1 MKDLEQL
8 KQLILADL
16 EKESK
21 QRIEVAT
28 KEQEERINQMNAQ
41 YSQQEMA
48 KKTALKQEAKSQ
60 YEKEQ
65 QTILNASKK
74 EVLRVKRELLESV
87 FEDVLQVMS
96 TWSGE
101 TLRLF
106 IESPIRKLPKQ
117 QQTTLTFGEDTVSR
131 LSDEDKHALT
141 SQFAFV
147 HIDEATLPKKAGFVL
162 KQEGIEYNYL
172 FEALIEDLKEEYS
185 PILARKAFIG
195 QGGME

>member
-28 KEQEERINQMNAQ
+28 KEQEERINQMNTQ

-48 KKTALKQEAKSQ
+48 KKTALKQESQ

-106 IESPIRKLPKQ
+106 IESAIRKLPKQ
-117 QQTTLTFGEDTVSR
+117 QQTTLTFGEQTVSR
-131 LSDEDKHALT
+131 LSDEGKHALT

-172 FEALIEDLKEEYS
+172 FDALIEDLKEEYS

-195 QGGME
+195 

>member
-106 IESPIRKLPKQ
+106 IESAIRNLPKQ

-131 LSDEDKHALT
+131 LSDEDKAALT

-147 HIDEATLPKKAGFVL
+147 YIDEATLPKKAGFVL

-195 QGGME
+195 

>member
-74 EVLRVKRELLESV
+74 EVLRVKRELLEV
-87 FEDVLQVMS
+87 Y
-96 TWSGE
+96 
-101 TLRLF
+101 LR
-106 IESPIRKLPKQ
+106 
-117 QQTTLTFGEDTVSR
+117 TFY
-131 LSDEDKHALT
+131 K
-141 SQFAFV
+141 
-147 HIDEATLPKKAGFVL
+147 
-162 KQEGIEYNYL
+162 
-172 FEALIEDLKEEYS
+172 
-185 PILARKAFIG
+185 
-195 QGGME
+195 

>member
-106 IESPIRKLPKQ
+106 IESAIRNLPKQ
-117 QQTTLTFGEDTVSR
+117 QQTTLTFGEETVSR
-131 LSDEDKHALT
+131 LSDEEKHALT

-162 KQEGIEYNYL
+162 KQEGIEYKYL

-195 QGGME
+195 

>member
-106 IESPIRKLPKQ
+106 IESAIRNLPKQ
-117 QQTTLTFGEDTVSR
+117 QTTLAFGEETVSR
-131 LSDEDKHALT
+131 LSDEEKHALT

-172 FEALIEDLKEEYS
+172 FESLIEDLKEEYS

-195 QGGME
+195 

>member
-41 YSQQEMA
+41 YSQLEMA

-106 IESPIRKLPKQ
+106 IESAIRKLPKQ
-117 QQTTLTFGEDTVSR
+117 QQTTLTFGEETVSR
-131 LSDEDKHALT
+131 LSDEEKHALT

-172 FEALIEDLKEEYS
+172 FESLIEDLKEEYS

-195 QGGME
+195 

>member
-8 KQLILADL
+8 KQHILADL

-21 QRIEVAT
+21 QRMEVAT
-28 KEQEERINQMNAQ
+28 KEQEERISQMNVQ

-48 KKTALKQEAKSQ
+48 KKTTLKQEAKSQ

-87 FEDVLQVMS
+87 FDDVLQVMS
-96 TWSGE
+96 NWNGE

-106 IESPIRKLPKQ
+106 IESAIRKLPKQ
-117 QQTTLTFGEDTVSR
+117 QQTTLTFGEDTVSK
-131 LSDEDKHALT
+131 LNDEEKKLLT
-141 SQFAFV
+141 SQFPF
-147 HIDEATLPKKAGFVL
+147 IQLDETTLPKQTGFVL
-162 KQEGIEYNYL
+162 SQEGIEYNYV
-172 FEALIEDLKEEYS
+172 FKDLIQDLKEEYS

-195 QGGME
+195 

>member
-106 IESPIRKLPKQ
+106 IESAIRKLPKH
-117 QQTTLTFGEDTVSR
+117 QQTTLTFGEQTVSR

-141 SQFAFV
+141 SQFTFV
-147 HIDEATLPKKAGFVL
+147 HIDEATLSKKAGFVL

-195 QGGME
+195 

>member
-106 IESPIRKLPKQ
+106 IESAIRKLPK

-195 QGGME
+195 

>member
-106 IESPIRKLPKQ
+106 IESAIRKLPK
-117 QQTTLTFGEDTVSR
+117 QQTTLTFGEQTVSR

-141 SQFAFV
+141 SQFTFV
-147 HIDEATLPKKAGFVL
+147 HIDAATLPKKAGFVL

-195 QGGME
+195 

>member
-106 IESPIRKLPKQ
+106 IESAIRNLPKQ
-117 QQTTLTFGEDTVSR
+117 QTTLAFGEETVSR
-131 LSDEDKHALT
+131 LSDEEKHALT

-195 QGGME
+195 

>member
-74 EVLRVKRELLESV
+74 KKSCASNVNFLRVY
-87 FEDVLQVMS
+87 
-96 TWSGE
+96 
-101 TLRLF
+101 LR
-106 IESPIRKLPKQ
+106 
-117 QQTTLTFGEDTVSR
+117 TFY
-131 LSDEDKHALT
+131 K
-141 SQFAFV
+141 
-147 HIDEATLPKKAGFVL
+147 
-162 KQEGIEYNYL
+162 
-172 FEALIEDLKEEYS
+172 
-185 PILARKAFIG
+185 
-195 QGGME
+195 

>member
-96 TWSGE
+96 TWSGKHYVS
-101 TLRLF
+101 LSSQLF
-106 IESPIRKLPKQ
+106 ANYQNNNKQLLLLENKLF
-117 QQTTLTFGEDTVSR
+117 LV
-131 LSDEDKHALT
+131 
-141 SQFAFV
+141 
-147 HIDEATLPKKAGFVL
+147 
-162 KQEGIEYNYL
+162 
-172 FEALIEDLKEEYS
+172 
-185 PILARKAFIG
+185 
-195 QGGME
+195 

>member
-106 IESPIRKLPKQ
+106 IESAIRNLPKQ
-117 QQTTLTFGEDTVSR
+117 QPTTLTFGEDTVSR

-147 HIDEATLPKKAGFVL
+147 NIDEATLPKKTGFVL

-195 QGGME
+195 

>member
-96 TWSGE
+96 TGVGKHYVS
-101 TLRLF
+101 LSSQLF
-106 IESPIRKLPKQ
+106 ANYQNNNKQHLLLERKLF
-117 QQTTLTFGEDTVSR
+117 LV
-131 LSDEDKHALT
+131 
-141 SQFAFV
+141 
-147 HIDEATLPKKAGFVL
+147 
-162 KQEGIEYNYL
+162 
-172 FEALIEDLKEEYS
+172 
-185 PILARKAFIG
+185 
-195 QGGME
+195 

>member
-106 IESPIRKLPKQ
+106 IEK
-117 QQTTLTFGEDTVSR
+117 TLFLV
-131 LSDEDKHALT
+131 
-141 SQFAFV
+141 
-147 HIDEATLPKKAGFVL
+147 
-162 KQEGIEYNYL
+162 
-172 FEALIEDLKEEYS
+172 
-185 PILARKAFIG
+185 
-195 QGGME
+195 